1 MARETGFLTILLKK
15 TATNHVSN
23 LILAEADFN
32 KFYFHKNTSIS
43 FISTFRNKPGWTF
56 VNIFDNGMFFR
67 KTGCLLW
74 FSMFILVSQNTFQ
87 IKPKQEISLL
97 NIDSFYREHRK

>member
-43 FISTFRNKPGWTF
+43 FISTFRNKPG
-56 VNIFDNGMFFR
+56 
-67 KTGCLLW
+67 
-74 FSMFILVSQNTFQ
+74 
-87 IKPKQEISLL
+87 
-97 NIDSFYREHRK
+97 